1 MHLFFAFLGCC
12 CFVHVSSNCSEW
24 ELPSSCAQASD
35 CSGFFRCRA
44 QAVGAQASGVAAHSL
59 TSCGSGALEHMGFS
73 SCSTEAW

>member
-35 CSGFFRCRA
+35 CSGFSGWGARA
-44 QAVGAQASGVAAHSL
+44 LGLWASAAATLGLS
-59 TSCGSGALEHMGFS
+59 SCGLQALGRVGFS
-73 SCSTEAW
+73 GCSA